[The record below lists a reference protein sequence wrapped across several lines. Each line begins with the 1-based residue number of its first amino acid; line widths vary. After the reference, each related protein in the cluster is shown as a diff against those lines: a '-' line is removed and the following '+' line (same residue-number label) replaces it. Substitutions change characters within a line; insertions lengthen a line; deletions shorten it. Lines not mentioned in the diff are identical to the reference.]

1 MPLFNLSLLA
11 PLEQV
16 VVMQSRIGRNA
27 AATEGACHCFS
38 LHWLSEILRNPGGL
52 ARDRMATISRGSG
65 GANPILQKVFGTRW
79 GTDGMNGA
87 DFLATQNY
95 RLLTKDAIRYGA
107 FNLGTVRGK
116 LIAAVGSGF
125 IYSFWFCGSVVGAQG
140 GAHSIAFYVN
150 RYAHEYTV
158 HVFDPNYGEFL
169 CTGAEFTVLMTEIF
183 AKYGP
188 ITDHAMRSAMRW

>member
-1 MPLFNLSLLA
+1 MSLFNLSLLA

-16 VVMQSRIGRNA
+16 VVMQSRIGRSA
-27 AATEGACHCFS
+27 AATDGACHCFS

-52 ARDRMATISRGSG
+52 ARDRMATISRVSG
-65 GANPILQKVFGTRW
+65 GANLILQKVFVTRW
-79 GTDGMNGA
+79 GTDGMDGA

-95 RLLTKDAIRYGA
+95 RLRTKNAIRYGA
-107 FNLGTVRGK
+107 FNLGAVRGK

-125 IYSFWFCGSVVGAQG
+125 IYSFWFQGSVVGASG

-150 RYAHEYTV
+150 RYAREYMV
-158 HVFDPNYGEFL
+158 HVFDPNFGEFL
-169 CTGAEFTVLMTEIF
+169 CTSTEFAVLMSEIF

-188 ITDHAMRSAMRW
+188 ITDHSMRSAMRW